1 MQPKINMFELI
12 PSCHEKAVVTVKF
25 SHCGTYLATASAD
38 KKACIFN
45 VNNSSQ
51 PVQTLNDHTQGLN
64 CCAWLGSRFLITGS
78 DDKLVKCWDIETGKC
93 ISSLPGHKSFVYSLT
108 THPIND
114 AIVSGG
120 YDGSIFIS
128 DIRSRFIAAVI
139 ESHSKPVTSINFHPS
154 GREYLTSS
162 LDGFVRMW
170 DFNPSQNC
178 PCIASLYESKL
189 TPV

>member
-1 MQPKINMFELI
+1 MFETSSL
-12 PSCHEKAVVTVKF
+12 CHDKAVVAVKF
-25 SHCGTYLATASAD
+25 SSCGKYLATASAD
-38 KKACIFN
+38 KKACIFDIN
-45 VNNSSQ
+45 QSIN
-51 PVQTLNDHTQGLN
+51 PIQTLIDHTQGLN
-64 CCAWLGSRFLITGS
+64 CCSWIGTRFLITGS
-78 DDKLVKCWDIETGKC
+78 DDKLVKVWDIETGKC
-93 ISSLPGHKSFVYSLT
+93 ISSLPGHKSFVYSLNIHPT
-108 THPIND
+108 TD
-114 AIVSGG
+114 SVVSGG

-128 DIRSRFIAAVI
+128 DIRSRFASAVI

-170 DFNPSQNC
+170 DFSFNSSQLHCC